1 MKTKL
6 SFEKKEVRIGFAVI
20 LLLIGLMALNPV
32 ISFIFFFSA
41 SVLSVSAVARSKR
54 WIKIVA
60 LILFAISI
68 ILTVWA
74 FSKSKSHMEIYME
87 HKLGTKR

>member
-6 SFEKKEVRIGFAVI
+6 SLVRPEVRIVLSIF
-20 LLLIGLMALNPV
+20 LLIIGPMALNPV
-32 ISFIFFFSA
+32 ISLIFFFSA
-41 SVLSVSAVARSKR
+41 SVLSVSAVVRTKR

-68 ILTVWA
+68 TLTVWA
-74 FSKSKSHMEIYME
+74 FSKSKSHMEIYIK
-87 HKLGTKR
+87 HKLETKR